1 MGGTTM
7 GLRKYLGLERRR
19 HSRYSAAVDVEF
31 QVWDSVEQRPRT
43 DKVQGRLTDI
53 SPIGACLQTNHMLI
67 QGHHLHLD
75 NDPAGNTPL
84 VLTVSS
90 SGEGDSWTIKA
101 QVLWYNKFE
110 SERKHQFDVGLNF
123 VDVSPTEREKLI
135 SLLRSLSQP

>member
-1 MGGTTM
+1 M
-7 GLRKYLGLERRR
+7 GLRKYLGLERRS
-19 HSRYSAAVDVEF
+19 HSRHSAAVDVEF
-31 QVWDSVEQRPRT
+31 QVWDSVGQKPRT

-84 VLTVSS
+84 VVTVSS
-90 SGEGDSWTIKA
+90 SVEGDPWSIKA

-110 SERKHQFDVGLNF
+110 SERKHQFDVGLTF
-123 VDVSPTEREKLI
+123 VDVSQTEKEKLI

>member
-1 MGGTTM
+1 M
-7 GLRKYLGLERRR
+7 GLKKYLGLERRK

-31 QVWDSVEQRPRT
+31 QVWDSAEQKPRT
-43 DKVQGRLTDI
+43 DKIQGRLTDI

-84 VLTVSS
+84 VLTVTS
-90 SGEGDSWTIKA
+90 SGEEEPWTIKA

-110 SERKHQFDVGLNF
+110 SERKHSFDVGLSF
-123 VDVSPTEREKLI
+123 VDVSQTEREKLL
-135 SLLRSLSQP
+135 SLLRSLSES

>member
-1 MGGTTM
+1 M
-7 GLRKYLGLERRR
+7 GLKKYLGLERRK

-31 QVWDSVEQRPRT
+31 QVWDSAEQKPRT

-84 VLTVSS
+84 VLTLSPSV
-90 SGEGDSWTIKA
+90 EGDSWTIKA

-110 SERKHQFDVGLNF
+110 SERKH
-123 VDVSPTEREKLI
+123 
-135 SLLRSLSQP
+135 

>member
-1 MGGTTM
+1 M

-19 HSRYSAAVDVEF
+19 HLRYSTVVDVEF
-31 QVWDSVEQRPRT
+31 QVWDSVEGKPRT

-75 NDPAGNTPL
+75 NDPSGNTPL
-84 VLTVSS
+84 LLTLSS
-90 SGEGDSWTIKA
+90 SVGGDLWTIKA

-110 SERKHQFDVGLNF
+110 GQRKYQFDVGLNF
-123 VDVSPTEREKLI
+123 VNVSPTEREKLI
-135 SLLRSLSQP
+135 SLLRSLSSS

>member
-43 DKVQGRLTDI
+43 DKVQGQLTDI

-84 VLTVSS
+84 VLTLSS
-90 SGEGDSWTIKA
+90 SGEGDPWTIKA

-110 SERKHQFDVGLNF
+110 SERKYQFDVGLNF

-135 SLLRSLSQP
+135 SLLRFLSQP

>member
-1 MGGTTM
+1 M

-19 HSRYSAAVDVEF
+19 YSRFSAAVDVEF
-31 QVWDSVEQRPRT
+31 QVWDSVEKKPRT

-53 SPIGACLQTNHMLI
+53 SPIGACLQTNQMLI

-84 VLTVSS
+84 VLTISS
-90 SGEGDSWTIKA
+90 SGEEGPWSIKA

-110 SERKHQFDVGLNF
+110 SERKYQFDVGLSF
-123 VDVSPTEREKLI
+123 VDVSQTEREKLV
-135 SLLRSLSQP
+135 SLLRSLSES

>member
-7 GLRKYLGLERRR
+7 GIKKYLGLERRG
-19 HSRYSAAVDVEF
+19 HSRYSAVVDVEF
-31 QVWDSVEQRPRT
+31 QVWDSVEKKPRT
-43 DKVQGRLTDI
+43 DKVQGRLTEI

-84 VLTVSS
+84 VVTVSS
-90 SGEGDSWTIKA
+90 SVEEEPWSIKA

-110 SERKHQFDVGLNF
+110 SERKHQFDVGLSF
-123 VDVSPTEREKLI
+123 VDVSPTEKEKLI

>member
-7 GLRKYLGLERRR
+7 GLRKYLGLERRS

-31 QVWDSVEQRPRT
+31 QIWDSIEQKPRT
-43 DKVQGRLTDI
+43 DKVQGRLTEI

-75 NDPAGNTPL
+75 SDPSGNTPL
-84 VLTVSS
+84 AVTVSS
-90 SGEGDSWTIKA
+90 SVEGEPWTIKA

-110 SERKHQFDVGLNF
+110 SERKYQFDVGLSF
-123 VDVSPTEREKLI
+123 VEVSPTEKEKLI
-135 SLLRSLSQP
+135 ALLRSLSQP

>member
-1 MGGTTM
+1 M
-7 GLRKYLGLERRR
+7 GLRKYFGLERRR
-19 HSRYSAAVDVEF
+19 HLRYSAVVDVKF
-31 QVWDSVEQRPRT
+31 QVWDSVEEKPRT

-84 VLTVSS
+84 VLTIFSS
-90 SGEGDSWTIKA
+90 VEKDPWTIKA

-110 SERKHQFDVGLNF
+110 GQRKYQFDVGLNF
-123 VDVSPTEREKLI
+123 VNVSQTEREKLI
-135 SLLRSLSQP
+135 SLLRSLAEA

>member
-7 GLRKYLGLERRR
+7 GIKKYLGLERRS
-19 HSRYSAAVDVEF
+19 HSRYSAVVDVEF
-31 QVWDSVEQRPRT
+31 QVWDSVEKKALT

-75 NDPAGNTPL
+75 NDPSGNTPL

-90 SGEGDSWTIKA
+90 AVEEDPWSIKA

-110 SERKHQFDVGLNF
+110 SERKHQFDVGLTF
-123 VDVSPTEREKLI
+123 VDVSPSEKEKLI
-135 SLLRSLSQP
+135 SLLRSLSKA

>member
-7 GLRKYLGLERRR
+7 GIRKYFGLERRS

-31 QVWDSVEQRPRT
+31 QVWDSAEERPRT
-43 DKVQGRLTDI
+43 DKVQGRLTEI

-75 NDPAGNTPL
+75 NDPLGNTPL
-84 VLTVSS
+84 LITVSA
-90 SGEGDSWTIKA
+90 SGEEETWTVKG

-110 SERKHQFDVGLNF
+110 SARKFQFDVGLSF
-123 VDVSPTEREKLI
+123 VDVSPAEKEKLL
-135 SLLRSLSQP
+135 SLLRSLSKS

>member
-1 MGGTTM
+1 VKKTHNNPMGGTTM
-7 GLRKYLGLERRR
+7 GLRKYFGLERRK

-31 QVWDSVEQRPRT
+31 QVWDSVEQKPRT
-43 DKVQGRLTDI
+43 HKIQGRLTDI

-84 VLTVSS
+84 VLTVPSS
-90 SGEGDSWTIKA
+90 VEGEPWTIKA

-110 SERKHQFDVGLNF
+110 SERKHQ
-123 VDVSPTEREKLI
+123 SEREKLF
-135 SLLRSLSQP
+135 SLLRSLSES

>member
-1 MGGTTM
+1 M
-7 GLRKYLGLERRR
+7 GLRKYLGLERRK

-53 SPIGACLQTNHMLI
+53 SPIGACLQTNQMII
-67 QGHHLHLD
+67 QGYHLHLD

-84 VLTVSS
+84 VLTLSPSV
-90 SGEGDSWTIKA
+90 EGDSWTIKA

-110 SERKHQFDVGLNF
+110 RERKHQFDVGLSF
-123 VDVSPTEREKLI
+123 VDVSQTEREKLI